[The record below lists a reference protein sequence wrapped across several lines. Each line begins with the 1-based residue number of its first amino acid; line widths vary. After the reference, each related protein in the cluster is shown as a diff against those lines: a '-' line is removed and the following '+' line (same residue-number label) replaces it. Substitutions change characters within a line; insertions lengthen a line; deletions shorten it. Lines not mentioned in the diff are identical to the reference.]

1 MRNEEYKKILF
12 EIFETFGFSEEEKV
26 LALNDFKQKLA
37 LELLMATKDG
47 LPKENQEWI
56 SAHMTSIDRN
66 DPKIREVQDVIR
78 ATYPP
83 DTLKEKTRAVFQKTA
98 SRYIDFMSRQLG
110 TSEEQKMALKKLI
123 EKL

>member
-110 TSEEQKMALKKLI
+110 TSEEQKMALK
-123 EKL
+123 